1 MKKARPEPSNPIS
14 LSSKRHSLQQ
24 DKLVTPQK
32 PECDTPLQMMDDNGN
47 NSKTFFSAMKVE
59 LSNIRSDFERL
70 IHRED
75 KNTSLGHKEKEIIE
89 QKSGWGTAEKPK
101 SYSSYKQ

>member
-1 MKKARPEPSNPIS
+1 MKKARQEPSYPIS

-24 DKLVTPQK
+24 DKLLPPQK
-32 PECDTPLQMMDDNGN
+32 PELDTPLQTMDGN
-47 NSKTFFSAMKVE
+47 NSKTLFSAMKVE
-59 LSNIRSDFERL
+59 LSNIRNDFERL

-75 KNTSLGHKEKEIIE
+75 KNASLGLKEKEIIE
-89 QKSGWGTAEKPK
+89 QKSAWVTAEKPK